1 MGFAVMIHLSFTY
14 SKVFTQ
20 LEHKMFP
27 NWASIM
33 RDKVLV
39 KVYYTILQSW
49 TKIIGDF
56 FMFQQSFPSP
66 EMKGN

>member
-27 NWASIM
+27 NWTSIM

-49 TKIIGDF
+49 TK
-56 FMFQQSFPSP
+56 
-66 EMKGN
+66 